1 MLTILLSKNKEKMGE
16 LPTRTRLL
24 FDPFQAEEVLQVV
37 EILIRSDECGAE
49 YVSGSGNPKVIFAHV
64 SGSHALW
71 EGERWVLALTVC
83 VDVGV
88 GFVDAFRRYWSDF
101 ERG

>member
-1 MLTILLSKNKEKMGE
+1 MGE
-16 LPTRTRLL
+16 LPTRTHLL
-24 FDPFQAEEVLQVV
+24 LHPLQAKEVLQVV

-49 YVSGSGNPKVIFAHV
+49 YVSGSGNPNIIFAHV

-71 EGERWVLALTVC
+71 EGERGVLVLTVC

-88 GFVDAFRRYWSDF
+88 GFMNIRVGNENWVC
-101 ERG
+101 